1 MANRVDPLS
10 PPVGRTTKL
19 PDLDIATTPE
29 IHRWL
34 TKIEDAISDVCT
46 IVREA
51 TSKLNSEQKQKISA
65 LCTNVLGAS
74 SHMALNYQMIKQ
86 KYISANTE
94 IEVMYNDNVRDNVIA
109 NQFEDIKKCVKAATS
124 AATPV
129 HASYSGIVKKG
140 KDVIFPTST
149 ATIAIYPENK
159 QQQSEQTKKIVQEI
173 IKPEKMK
180 LHIRGVWNTKNGG
193 VIISSEQKNDIEKLK
208 NSEQLITS
216 GLKVAETAKRKPKII
231 LLGVPSDISETDLYE
246 CLYEQNLAEKQTSI
260 DRELF
265 KKSCH
270 SMKDCTQDTRT
281 VDNLPRLDLNVLP
294 VYAMGFNGAGVRVSV
309 LDDGIEHNHTDLQDN
324 YMDPEISWDSND
336 HDPDPSPRYEERMRN
351 SHGTRCA
358 GEIAMT
364 ANNRKCGVGVAWGA
378 KVGGVRM
385 LDGRITDRL
394 EGEAIGKRRQQTR
407 VTSFPRIQVRLET
420 AALVCNPHEEK
431 YRLMVEKIQNK
442 FTRFL
447 YLKRPFAFDKVDIY
461 SASWGPNDDGRTVE
475 GPGRLAV
482 EAFKQGIA
490 KGRGGKGTIYV
501 WANGNGGGN
510 EDNCNCDGY
519 SSSIYTISIASA
531 SQHGL
536 FPWYGET
543 CSSTLATAYSS
554 GAYEDQKIATT
565 DTGDSCTLGHTG
577 TSAAAPLAAGIIAL
591 ALQANPNLTWR
602 DVQHLI
608 VWTSEYAPLSS
619 NLGWQ
624 INRVNSIETGINSE
638 EPVKIFIKVTD
649 CVVNYMEHVELI
661 VNLRYTRRGALEI
674 YLISPQGTKIQLLG
688 PRPNDASKAGFV
700 NWPLMS
706 VGTWGENPNG
716 VWTAIILDKTSE
728 NNRGEIGQISLV
740 IHGTNEMPE
749 HMKKGTRK
757 YNDNYNNYHYVNDY
771 FDNIDNDDNINVA
784 GIVSDDNNVAILP
797 EEHKQQEFDTNILN
811 EVEKELLRIH
821 HRKNDMTNF
830 IRTL

>member
-1 MANRVDPLS
+1 
-10 PPVGRTTKL
+10 
-19 PDLDIATTPE
+19 
-29 IHRWL
+29 
-34 TKIEDAISDVCT
+34 
-46 IVREA
+46 
-51 TSKLNSEQKQKISA
+51 
-65 LCTNVLGAS
+65 
-74 SHMALNYQMIKQ
+74 
-86 KYISANTE
+86 
-94 IEVMYNDNVRDNVIA
+94 
-109 NQFEDIKKCVKAATS
+109 
-124 AATPV
+124 
-129 HASYSGIVKKG
+129 
-140 KDVIFPTST
+140 
-149 ATIAIYPENK
+149 
-159 QQQSEQTKKIVQEI
+159 
-173 IKPEKMK
+173 
-180 LHIRGVWNTKNGG
+180 
-193 VIISSEQKNDIEKLK
+193 
-208 NSEQLITS
+208 
-216 GLKVAETAKRKPKII
+216 
-231 LLGVPSDISETDLYE
+231 
-246 CLYEQNLAEKQTSI
+246 
-260 DRELF
+260 
-265 KKSCH
+265 
-270 SMKDCTQDTRT
+270 
-281 VDNLPRLDLNVLP
+281 
-294 VYAMGFNGAGVRVSV
+294 MGFNGAGVRVSV
-309 LDDGIEHNHTDLQDN
+309 LDDGIEHNHTDLRDN
-324 YMDPEISWDSND
+324 YDPEISWDSND
-336 HDPDPSPRYEERMRN
+336 HDPDPAPRYEERMRN

-385 LDGRITDRL
+385 LDGRITDRI
-394 EGEAIGKRRQQTR
+394 EGEAI
-407 VTSFPRIQVRLET
+407 
-420 AALVCNPHEEK
+420 A
-431 YRLMVEKIQNK
+431 Y
-442 FTRFL
+442 
-447 YLKRPFAFDKVDIY
+447 AFDKVDIY

-475 GPGRLAV
+475 GPGRLAA

-543 CSSTLATAYSS
+543 CPSTLATAYSS

-608 VWTSEYAPLSS
+608 VWTSEYTPLSA
-619 NLGWQ
+619 NPGWQ
-624 INRVNSIETGINSE
+624 INSVGLRFDIRFGFGLMNAGALVAASINWTTVPNKHICRIEVSPLNSIETGLNSK

-649 CVVNYMEHVELI
+649 CVVYYMEHVELI

-674 YLISPQGTKIQLLG
+674 YLVSPQGTKIQLLG
-688 PRPNDASKAGFV
+688 SRPNDVSKAGFV

-716 VWTAIILDKTSE
+716 VWTAIIEDKTSE

-740 IHGTNEMPE
+740 VHGTNEMPA
-749 HMKKGTRK
+749 HMKKDTRK
-757 YNDNYNNYHYVNDY
+757 YDSYINYHNVNDY
-771 FDNIDNDDNINVA
+771 LDNNDNIDVA
-784 GIVSDDNNVAILP
+784 DIVSGDNNVAIIP
-797 EEHKQQEFDTNILN
+797 EEHKQEELDSNILN

-830 IRTL
+830 IGI